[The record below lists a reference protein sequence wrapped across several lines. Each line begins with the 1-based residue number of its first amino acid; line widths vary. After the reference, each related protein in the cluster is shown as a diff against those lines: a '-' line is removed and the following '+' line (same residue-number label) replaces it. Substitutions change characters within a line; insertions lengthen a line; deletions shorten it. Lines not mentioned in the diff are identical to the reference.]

1 MPSNDAGRY
10 SESQPA
16 KYHGRV
22 RGRGEVLHTDRSVTL
37 VDRSVTL
44 VGLVSQTV
52 MVRITAKN
60 LLYLLGGRGGPLVQ
74 SLSRTL
80 YCLARCM

>member
-37 VDRSVTL
+37 V
-44 VGLVSQTV
+44 GLVSQTA

-60 LLYLLGGRGGPLVQ
+60 LLYLLGRRGGPLVQ